1 MALFYFGLNRIVL
14 VRHPTVS
21 RHWKLNRKEKKSEKR
36 KMFFTAN
43 HTVSTQRFSLSIRR
57 YKVLVTILISHDLSW
72 LSCGRSGKS
81 SSGRCLAICSSCCD
95 ESLVTAAG
103 CESLSG
109 VGPTNF
115 GRISSSLF
123 NFDNLILLLRVCR
136 RVDAVTRVVGAN
148 FTLGKTLLLSSLR
161 ILWKLRI
168 IFDCLTGLKN
178 KSLKLNYLWNLS
190 LEFTKSSL
198 LIRSR
203 DPKPIRRI
211 FSFSPSIKK
220 VSLNLSKF
228 KMMRSISRLS
238 TLRAATGSVGS
249 RAMSGKPKD
258 PLCAHH
264 KELVPPFSEVCK
276 LKSFELK
283 SDCTTFHIKSEGYD
297 PCKKPSPCPDV
308 KPCPWIISQALAYS
322 DSVES
327 QKLKSVLVTS
337 PLAAERKLCWINPKS
352 LNVKET
358 LLDFICC
365 LASRLGIINF
375 SFVCFPLSQTFGICL
390 LFRSSPSHWRGKH
403 PAKCESWT

>member
-1 MALFYFGLNRIVL
+1 MALFFIL
-14 VRHPTVS
+14 VSIESSSCGIRLRVDIE
-21 RHWKLNRKEKKSEKR
+21 HWTKRRR
-36 KMFFTAN
+36 KMFFTAH
-43 HTVSTQRFSLSIRR
+43 HTMSTQRFSLSIRR

-81 SSGRCLAICSSCCD
+81 SSGRCLAMCSSCCCD
-95 ESLVTAAG
+95 ESPMTAAG
-103 CESLSG
+103 DGSLSRD
-109 VGPTNF
+109 GPTIF
-115 GRISSSLF
+115 GRFCSSLF
-123 NFDNLILLLRVCR
+123 NFDNLILLRRLWR
-136 RVDAVTRVVGAN
+136 RVDAVRRVVGAN
-148 FTLGKTLLLSSLR
+148 FTLGKALLFSSLR

-168 IFDCLTGLKN
+168 IFDGWTGWTGLKN
-178 KSLKLNYLWNLS
+178 KSLNLNYLWNLS
-190 LEFTKSSL
+190 LEFTECSL
-198 LIRSR
+198 FIRSR

-220 VSLNLSKF
+220 VFLNLSKF

-238 TLRAATGSVGS
+238 TLRAATGSVSS

-308 KPCPWIISQALAYS
+308 KPCPWILSRVLAYFNS
-322 DSVES
+322 VDSQEW
-327 QKLKSVLVTS
+327 KSVRVTS
-337 PLAAERKLCWINPKS
+337 PLETERKLCWINPKS
-352 LNVKET
+352 LNVKERI
-358 LLDFICC
+358 LDFICC
-365 LASRLGIINF
+365 LASRLGLINF

-390 LFRSSPSHWRGKH
+390 LFRSSPSH
-403 PAKCESWT
+403 